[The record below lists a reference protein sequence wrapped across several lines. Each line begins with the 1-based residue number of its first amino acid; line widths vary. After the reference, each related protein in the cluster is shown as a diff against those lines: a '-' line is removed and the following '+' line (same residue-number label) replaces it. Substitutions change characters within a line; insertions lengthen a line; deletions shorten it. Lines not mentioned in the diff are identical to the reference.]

1 MVQERKSTP
10 CRRHVPRHTH
20 ASEVLRLEDRGV
32 YQQMQPWKALQNN
45 PEELELGSEAIEES
59 GREVCFMERWP
70 VSFLGLS

>member
-1 MVQERKSTP
+1 MFPDTP
-10 CRRHVPRHTH
+10 MLQRCLDWRI
-20 ASEVLRLEDRGV
+20 GCV

>member
-1 MVQERKSTP
+1 M
-10 CRRHVPRHTH
+10 
-20 ASEVLRLEDRGV
+20 